1 MLVVWEG
8 EGEVDSGGHSPMHDV
23 KIGFWY
29 VLVMAWRHSC
39 ILTCLY
45 LYIFIYLRV
54 LIFRYKH
61 LFRSLP
67 RLPTPAEI
75 YVRRVW

>member
-1 MLVVWEG
+1 
-8 EGEVDSGGHSPMHDV
+8 MHDV

-29 VLVMAWRHSC
+29 VLVIAWRHSC

-54 LIFRYKH
+54 LIYRYKH